1 MSRRA
6 KRKITVL
13 NKEYLWVL
21 DGNTIDSH
29 PPQHIKVHAV
39 GATKS
44 ILYLDPYNWHFEV
57 RPQTVER
64 AIKFAITK
72 GWIPEENTTPISL
85 SMNSEGEFYILPD
98 GIQFGYQDNK

>member
-1 MSRRA
+1 MSKRA
-6 KRKITVL
+6 KRKITVF

-29 PPQHIKVHAV
+29 PPQHIKVHAM

-57 RPQTVER
+57 RPQTIER
-64 AIKFAITK
+64 AIKFAIAN
-72 GWIPEENTTPISL
+72 GWSPEEAGTSLML
-85 SMNSEGEFYILPD
+85 SMNREGGFYVLPE
-98 GIQFGYQDNK
+98 GIQFGYEDRE